1 MENKN
6 YMVKMQQVPEKQISK
21 NLSFKQLLDLVS
33 VSDPVE
39 TNGVKIYRGFT
50 FRYAEDILD
59 LVPDHFWMVSEWC
72 YDTFRVVWISKKHLS
87 IFIYCEGDLVLEICE
102 NMEVF
107 NENIKKAA
115 EFYKGH

>member
-1 MENKN
+1 MYGKDAAGPGKTDIEEFIF
-6 YMVKMQQVPEKQISK
+6 Q
-21 NLSFKQLLDLVS
+21 
-33 VSDPVE
+33 
-39 TNGVKIYRGFT
+39 
-50 FRYAEDILD
+50 DILD

-87 IFIYCEGDLVLEICE
+87 IFTYCEGDLVLEICE

-115 EFYKGH
+115 EFYKEH